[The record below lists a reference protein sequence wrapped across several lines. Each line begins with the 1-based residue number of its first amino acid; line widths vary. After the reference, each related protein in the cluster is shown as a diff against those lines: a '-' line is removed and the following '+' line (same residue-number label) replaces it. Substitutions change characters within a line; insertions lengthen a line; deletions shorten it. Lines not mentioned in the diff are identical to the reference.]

1 MHKNLSEGHP
11 PYNGMSKDT
20 LTSKTSEYTIY
31 DMFEILYASLD
42 KFADCYQQLYELVT
56 NSSDAQILPK
66 LKYQL
71 THDMTQMLKGV
82 VSAVQKRMKETNF
95 RIGDTVVAAAQTSK
109 DKLRNRIDEVLSM
122 YKDRNP
128 AVRETEKSHQRS
140 LSPLHDFR
148 KSLDALPSKGVRQPQ
163 TRTNGGESP
172 PGPRRLQDQTGQ
184 FVHQEESRFI
194 NPTKEDH
201 VARERA
207 SLGQNA
213 RSPPR
218 QMPQLA
224 IPPMSSSPRSLLF
237 PPTPPNTKI
246 PSSERKQLLI
256 DSHRQQSARVE
267 YMKVLHTPRPPT
279 ESQIPTALL
288 SLSSIGHGILLMY
301 SSDINIYRL
310 DLQNRSNHLS
320 QYLPSNLLTTS
331 GGREIRYVYDDI
343 KAGITVLGVL
353 MGRQIQLDLF
363 VNREFSTNFIS
374 AAPLTHLPSAEFWN
388 GRKFAV
394 QDRKLYYIDSNR
406 LLLRKF
412 DLVSFDASKI
422 DFPEGLRG
430 GSRSELVEIQ
440 PLHAHDILCLLK
452 SGRLITF
459 NSVSSTLLHLI
470 DMEEPCRFD
479 LILDVEFATFE
490 VESSGQFCLAAG
502 YCARSGAL
510 KLVVVNLHTQSV
522 HAQKYVPLQLSKRN
536 SLLTQ

>member
-31 DMFEILYASLD
+31 DMFEIFYASLD

-148 KSLDALPSKGVRQPQ
+148 NSLDVLPSKGARQPQ
-163 TRTNGGESP
+163 TRTNGVENP
-172 PGPRRLQDQTGQ
+172 PGPRRPQDQTSQ
-184 FVHQEESRFI
+184 DFVHQEESRFI

-201 VARERA
+201 VTRERP

-237 PPTPPNTKI
+237 PPTPPNTKN

-343 KAGITVLGVL
+343 KAGITVLG
-353 MGRQIQLDLF
+353 
-363 VNREFSTNFIS
+363 
-374 AAPLTHLPSAEFWN
+374 
-388 GRKFAV
+388 
-394 QDRKLYYIDSNR
+394 
-406 LLLRKF
+406 
-412 DLVSFDASKI
+412 
-422 DFPEGLRG
+422 
-430 GSRSELVEIQ
+430 
-440 PLHAHDILCLLK
+440 
-452 SGRLITF
+452 
-459 NSVSSTLLHLI
+459 
-470 DMEEPCRFD
+470 
-479 LILDVEFATFE
+479 
-490 VESSGQFCLAAG
+490 
-502 YCARSGAL
+502 
-510 KLVVVNLHTQSV
+510 
-522 HAQKYVPLQLSKRN
+522 
-536 SLLTQ
+536 